1 MQALQDA
8 KLTPADID
16 KIILIGGPTRMP
28 MVRQFVE
35 SVMGKEPERG
45 IDPMEAVAM
54 GAAVQGAVIAGDVS
68 TDILLVDVTP
78 LTMGVEVPGGLK
90 EPLIERNTTIPTK
103 KSKVFTTAADYQTA
117 VTIHI
122 VQGERPWRLTVFHLG
137 CLTYRHSQLQGRAPN

>member
-1 MQALQDA
+1 MMQALQDA
-8 KLTPADID
+8 KMTPADVD

-54 GAAVQGAVIAGDVS
+54 GAAVQGSHSRRRFNRYPACGRNPAYVGRG
-68 TDILLVDVTP
+68 
-78 LTMGVEVPGGLK
+78 GVGIK

-122 VQGERPWRLTVFHLG
+122 V
-137 CLTYRHSQLQGRAPN
+137 